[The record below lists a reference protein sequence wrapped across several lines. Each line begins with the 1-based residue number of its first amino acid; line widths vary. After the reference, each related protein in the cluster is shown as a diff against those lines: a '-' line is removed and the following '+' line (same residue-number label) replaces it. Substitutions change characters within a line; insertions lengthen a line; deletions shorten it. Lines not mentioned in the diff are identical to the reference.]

1 MQVRQGGTVPKL
13 RAPLGEGPGNDGLL
27 EGLKGFGTRNEHAV
41 GIVGQ
46 VHDVAVAAV
55 KRVKNS
61 RICRPQGRHGGVK
74 IGTRQGLAWVSGQ
87 APNHRLLQK
96 GPKGTVLVGP
106 KSVVEHG
113 ILHAKG
119 REVGVVG
126 LACVFM
132 GGIGP
137 HKPVFVFAQLQAV
150 LKKLYAPKAKPVIAL
165 IHRSTRSVVQGINP
179 LDSALASVVHRGAH
193 F

>member
-13 RAPLGEGPGNDGLL
+13 RAPLGEGPRNNRLL
-27 EGLKGFGTRNEHAV
+27 EGLKGRRTRNEHAV
-41 GIVGQ
+41 GVVGQ
-46 VHDVAVAAV
+46 VHNVAVASV
-55 KRVKNS
+55 KRVKNP
-61 RICRPQGRHGGVK
+61 RIGRPQGRYGGVK

-87 APNHRLLQK
+87 ALYHGLLQK
-96 GPKGTVLVGP
+96 GPKGSVLVGP
-106 KSVVEHG
+106 KSVVEHR

-126 LACVFM
+126 LARVFM
-132 GGIGP
+132 GGVGP

-150 LKKLYAPKAKPVIAL
+150 LKKLYASKAKPVIAL
-165 IHRSTRSVVQGINP
+165 IYRSTRSIVQGINP
-179 LDSALASVVHRGAH
+179 FDSALAAVVHRGAH